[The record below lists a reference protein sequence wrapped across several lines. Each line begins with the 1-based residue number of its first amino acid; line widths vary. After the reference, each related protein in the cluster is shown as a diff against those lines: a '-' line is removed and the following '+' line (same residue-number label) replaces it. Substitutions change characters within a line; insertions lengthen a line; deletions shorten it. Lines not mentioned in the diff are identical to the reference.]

1 MKKIVKYGSIALL
14 SLFVLTGCRTASV
27 YNVDNSVIQA
37 NTSSSKVYA
46 AIKNAGLSKG
56 WIITKVS
63 PGLAMGTINLR
74 SHKAV
79 VEIPYTNKSFSIKY
93 KNSLNLKYDS
103 TKNEIHKNYNGW
115 VQNLENAINLELSR
129 YAN

>member
-1 MKKIVKYGSIALL
+1 MKKILKYGSIALL
-14 SLFVLTGCRTASV
+14 GLFVLTGCRTASV